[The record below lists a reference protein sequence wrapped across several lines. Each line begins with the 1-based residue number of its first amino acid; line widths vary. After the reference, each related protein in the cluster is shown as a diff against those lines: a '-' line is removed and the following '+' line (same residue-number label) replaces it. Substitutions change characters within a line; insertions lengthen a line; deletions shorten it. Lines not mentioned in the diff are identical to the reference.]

1 MPSVSPR
8 NSPTPG
14 AFPGASG
21 QPFPRSGGPSLGSPE
36 HNERSGVRIGDHGS
50 IDGGWGSLARPKPLA
65 WSWADG
71 ATVRVRLG
79 FSGRPQSDF
88 WALDLPEPTLITAT
102 RRCDDP
108 AVVHLSV
115 GLVTPTGRHLGSL
128 AHGATPSGAVGAV
141 PGGALGRPNQP
152 VAAKQTSPLAGS
164 GSSHE
169 TPFGGSV
176 VLVCAMGL
184 AVEIDA
190 VVQLSF
196 APAGG
201 RVSGSTRILAQ
212 LQRRN

>member
-36 HNERSGVRIGDHGS
+36 HNERSGVRIGDHGT

-79 FSGRPQSDF
+79 FSGRPHSDF
-88 WALDLPEPTLITAT
+88 WALDLPEPTLISAV

-108 AVVHLSV
+108 AAVHLSV
-115 GLVTPTGRHLGSL
+115 GLVTPTGRHLGALIHS
-128 AHGATPSGAVGAV
+128 
-141 PGGALGRPNQP
+141 PGG
-152 VAAKQTSPLAGS
+152 
-164 GSSHE
+164 
-169 TPFGGSV
+169 GGSTVSAGPGRV
-176 VLVCAMGL
+176 VLVCAIGL
-184 AVEIDA
+184 AAEIDA
-190 VVQLSF
+190 TVQLSF

-201 RVSGSTRILAQ
+201 RASGSTRILAQ
-212 LQRRN
+212 LQRRS